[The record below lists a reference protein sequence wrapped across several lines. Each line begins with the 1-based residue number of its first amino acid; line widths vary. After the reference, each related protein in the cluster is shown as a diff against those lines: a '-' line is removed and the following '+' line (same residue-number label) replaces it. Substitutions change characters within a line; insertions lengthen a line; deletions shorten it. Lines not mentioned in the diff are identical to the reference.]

1 MPLPRGLLQLLVI
14 CLAIAGCRHHEP
26 VPPGDIAATLTAAPI
41 GEHVFDPA
49 SIKGKPCLVMFVTP
63 TCPHCL
69 ATIPRGIAAAQAEGA
84 NIVAVFVAG
93 TKQNAEGV
101 VSHTKFPG
109 AALVDDGTLRR
120 MYDIRGVPYSLVL
133 GADGHARTVLRGE
146 QEESSLREALA
157 DAR

>member
-1 MPLPRGLLQLLVI
+1 MPLRVLFLVFALLA
-14 CLAIAGCRHHEP
+14 CKRSEP
-26 VPPGDIAATLTAAPI
+26 VPEGDIAATLTAPSI
-41 GEHVFDPA
+41 GEMKFDPQ

-69 ATIPRGIAAAQAEGA
+69 ATIPRGIDAAKATGA

-93 TKQNAEGV
+93 TKENAEGV

-120 MYDIRGVPYSLVL
+120 KYNIRGVPYSLVL
-133 GADGHARTVLRGE
+133 GPDGKAREAFRGE
-146 QEESSLREALA
+146 QEESTLKNALA
-157 DAR
+157 DAK